1 MARTI
6 NIAIAGLGTVGAE
19 TYRIIREESDFLKAR
34 SSANFNVV
42 AVSAK
47 SKDKK
52 RDIDLTGAEW
62 ITDCRD
68 IPDIDNID
76 VVIELVGGSEGIAK
90 ELVEKAIKNGKSVIT
105 ANKALVAT
113 HGNNIG
119 ELVAKHDVMFGY
131 EAAVAGGIPIIKT
144 IREGLASNRIG
155 KVYGILNGTCNYI
168 LSIMRETGREFE
180 DILAD
185 AQRLGYAEADPSFD
199 VDGVDAAHKLAI
211 LSAIAFQ
218 TPINFNS
225 VYVEGIRLISPID
238 IDFATEL
245 GYRIK
250 LLGIGEL
257 LGYGL
262 QQRVRPCLV
271 PVNVPIAQVEDVFNA
286 VAAEAEGLGT
296 SLSYGRG
303 AGAGPTSSA
312 VLSDLLDFANNRRTS
327 FLGTANSEL
336 VIRPIEE
343 LQKLSGPYYLRLQVY
358 DRPGVLAD
366 LTAVFRDNEVSVEAL
381 LQRGR
386 NPDGTVPVVLT
397 THETSEEAIQKS
409 VAEFEKLENVVEKP
423 CILPIENFAG

>member
-19 TYRIIREESDFLKAR
+19 TYRIITEESDFLKAR
-34 SSANFNVV
+34 SSAKFNVL

-47 SKDKK
+47 SRDKK
-52 RDIDLTGAEW
+52 RDVDLTGAEW

-68 IPDIDNID
+68 IADIDNID
-76 VVIELVGGSEGIAK
+76 VVIELVGGSEGVAK
-90 ELVEKAIKNGKSVIT
+90 ELVEKSITNGKSVIT

-155 KVYGILNGTCNYI
+155 KIYGILNGTCNYI
-168 LSIMRETGREFE
+168 LSVMRETGQEFE

-199 VDGVDAAHKLAI
+199 VDGIDAAHKLAI

-218 TPINFNS
+218 TPINFNG

-257 LGYGL
+257 LGNGL

-327 FLGTANSEL
+327 FLGTADSEL
-336 VIRPIEE
+336 VARPVQE
-343 LQKLSGPYYLRLQVY
+343 LQKLSGSYYLRLQVY

-366 LTAVFRDNEVSVEAL
+366 LTAVFRDKGVSVEAL

>member
-19 TYRIIREESDFLKAR
+19 TYRLIKEESDFLKAR

-52 RDIDLTGAEW
+52 RDVDLTGVEW
-62 ITDCRD
+62 IADCRD
-68 IPDIDNID
+68 IADIDNID
-76 VVIELVGGSEGIAK
+76 VVIELVGGSEGVAK
-90 ELVEKAIKNGKSVIT
+90 ELVEKAITNGKSVIT

-155 KVYGILNGTCNYI
+155 KIYGILNGTCNYI
-168 LSIMRETGREFE
+168 LSVMRETGQEFE

-218 TPINFNS
+218 TPINFS
-225 VYVEGIRLISPID
+225 GVYVEGIRLISPID

-245 GYRIK
+245 GYRVK

-257 LGYGL
+257 LGNGL

-271 PVNVPIAQVEDVFNA
+271 PVNIPIAQVEDVFNA

-327 FLGTANSEL
+327 FLGTADSEL
-336 VIRPIEE
+336 VVRPIQE
-343 LQKLSGPYYLRLQVY
+343 LQNLSGSYYLRLQVY

-366 LTAVFRDNEVSVEAL
+366 LTAVFRDKGVSVEAL

>member
-19 TYRIIREESDFLKAR
+19 TYRLITEESDFLKAR

-52 RDIDLTGAEW
+52 RDVDLTGVEW
-62 ITDCRD
+62 IADCRD
-68 IPDIDNID
+68 IADIDNID
-76 VVIELVGGSEGIAK
+76 VVIELVGGSEGVAK
-90 ELVEKAIKNGKSVIT
+90 ELVEKAITNGKSVIT

-144 IREGLASNRIG
+144 IREGLASNRLDKI
-155 KVYGILNGTCNYI
+155 YGILNGTCNYI
-168 LSIMRETGREFE
+168 LSVMRETGQEFE

-218 TPINFNS
+218 TPINFS
-225 VYVEGIRLISPID
+225 GVYVEGIRLISPID

-257 LGYGL
+257 LGNGL

-271 PVNVPIAQVEDVFNA
+271 PVNIPIAQVEDVFNA

-312 VLSDLLDFANNRRTS
+312 VLADLLDFANNRRTS
-327 FLGTANSEL
+327 FLGTADSEL
-336 VIRPIEE
+336 VARPSQE
-343 LQKLSGPYYLRLQVY
+343 LQNLSGSYYLRLQVY

-366 LTAVFRDNEVSVEAL
+366 LTAVFRDKGVSVEAL

-409 VAEFEKLENVVEKP
+409 VAEFEKLENVIEKP

>member
-19 TYRIIREESDFLKAR
+19 TYRIITEESDFLKAR

-52 RDIDLTGAEW
+52 RDVDLTGAEW

-68 IPDIDNID
+68 IADIDNID
-76 VVIELVGGSEGIAK
+76 VVIELVGGSEGVAK
-90 ELVEKAIKNGKSVIT
+90 ELVEKSITNGKSVIT

-119 ELVAKHDVMFGY
+119 KLVAKHDVMFGY

-144 IREGLASNRIG
+144 IREGLASNRID
-155 KVYGILNGTCNYI
+155 KIYGILNGTCNYI
-168 LSIMRETGREFE
+168 LSVMRETGQEFE

-218 TPINFNS
+218 TPINFS
-225 VYVEGIRLISPID
+225 GVYVEGIRLISPID

-257 LGYGL
+257 LDNGL

-271 PVNVPIAQVEDVFNA
+271 PINIPISQVEDVFNA

-327 FLGTANSEL
+327 FLGAADSEL
-336 VIRPIEE
+336 VARPVQE
-343 LQKLSGPYYLRLQVY
+343 LQKLSGSYYLRLQVY

-366 LTAVFRDNEVSVEAL
+366 LTAVFRDKGVSVEAL

>member
-19 TYRIIREESDFLKAR
+19 TYRIITEESDFLKAR

-47 SKDKK
+47 SRDKK
-52 RDIDLTGAEW
+52 RDVDLTGTEW

-68 IPDIDNID
+68 IAVINNID
-76 VVIELVGGSEGIAK
+76 VVIELVGGSEGVAK
-90 ELVEKAIKNGKSVIT
+90 ELVEKSITNGKSVIT

-144 IREGLASNRIG
+144 IREGLASNRID
-155 KVYGILNGTCNYI
+155 KIYGILNGTCNYI
-168 LSIMRETGREFE
+168 LSVMRETGQEFE

-218 TPINFNS
+218 TPINFS
-225 VYVEGIRLISPID
+225 GVYVEGIRLISPID

-257 LGYGL
+257 LGNGL

-271 PVNVPIAQVEDVFNA
+271 PINIPISQVEDVFNA

-327 FLGTANSEL
+327 FLGAADSEL
-336 VIRPIEE
+336 VARPVQE
-343 LQKLSGPYYLRLQVY
+343 LQKLSGSYYLRLQVY

-366 LTAVFRDNEVSVEAL
+366 LTAVFRDKGVSVEAL

-397 THETSEEAIQKS
+397 THETSEAAIQKS

>member
-19 TYRIIREESDFLKAR
+19 TYRIITEESDFLKAR
-34 SSANFNVV
+34 SSAKFNVL

-47 SKDKK
+47 SRDKK
-52 RDIDLTGAEW
+52 RDVDLTGAEW

-68 IPDIDNID
+68 IADIDNID
-76 VVIELVGGSEGIAK
+76 VVIELVGGSEGVAK
-90 ELVEKAIKNGKSVIT
+90 ELVEKSIANGKSVIT

-113 HGNNIG
+113 HGNNIR

-144 IREGLASNRIG
+144 IREGLASNRLG
-155 KVYGILNGTCNYI
+155 KIYGILNGTCNYI
-168 LSIMRETGREFE
+168 LSVMRETGQEFE

-218 TPINFNS
+218 TPINFNG

-257 LGYGL
+257 LGNGL

-327 FLGTANSEL
+327 FLGTADSEL
-336 VIRPIEE
+336 VARPVQE
-343 LQKLSGPYYLRLQVY
+343 LQKLSGSYYLRLQVY

-366 LTAVFRDNEVSVEAL
+366 LTAVFRDKGVSVEAL

>member
-19 TYRIIREESDFLKAR
+19 TYRIITEESDFLKAR

-52 RDIDLTGAEW
+52 RDVDLTGVEW
-62 ITDCRD
+62 IADCRD
-68 IPDIDNID
+68 IADIDNID
-76 VVIELVGGSEGIAK
+76 VVIELVGGSEGVAK
-90 ELVEKAIKNGKSVIT
+90 DLVEKAITNGKSVIT

-113 HGNNIG
+113 HGNNIR

-144 IREGLASNRIG
+144 IREGLASNRLSKI
-155 KVYGILNGTCNYI
+155 YGILNGTCNYI
-168 LSIMRETGREFE
+168 LSVMRETGQEFE

-218 TPINFNS
+218 TPINFS
-225 VYVEGIRLISPID
+225 GVYVEGIRLISPID

-257 LGYGL
+257 LGNGL

-271 PVNVPIAQVEDVFNA
+271 PVNIPIAQVEDVFNA

-327 FLGTANSEL
+327 FLGTADSEL
-336 VIRPIEE
+336 VVRPIQE
-343 LQKLSGPYYLRLQVY
+343 LQKLSGSYYLRLQVY

-366 LTAVFRDNEVSVEAL
+366 LTAVFRDKGVSVEAL

>member
-19 TYRIIREESDFLKAR
+19 TYRLIKEESDFLKAR

-52 RDIDLTGAEW
+52 RDVDLTGVEW
-62 ITDCRD
+62 IADCRD
-68 IPDIDNID
+68 IADIDNID
-76 VVIELVGGSEGIAK
+76 VVIELVGGSEGVAK
-90 ELVEKAIKNGKSVIT
+90 ELVEKAITNGKSVIT

-113 HGNNIG
+113 HGNKIG

-144 IREGLASNRIG
+144 IREGLASNRLCKI
-155 KVYGILNGTCNYI
+155 YGILNGTCNYI
-168 LSIMRETGREFE
+168 LSVMRETGQEFE

-218 TPINFNS
+218 TPINFNG

-257 LGYGL
+257 LGNGL

-271 PVNVPIAQVEDVFNA
+271 PVNIPIAQVEDVFNA

-327 FLGTANSEL
+327 FLGTADSEL
-336 VIRPIEE
+336 VVRPIQE
-343 LQKLSGPYYLRLQVY
+343 LQNLSGSYYLRLQVY

-366 LTAVFRDNEVSVEAL
+366 LTAVFRDKGVSVEAL

>member
-19 TYRIIREESDFLKAR
+19 TYRLITEESDFLKAR

-52 RDIDLTGAEW
+52 RDVDLTGVEW
-62 ITDCRD
+62 IADCRD
-68 IPDIDNID
+68 IADIDNID
-76 VVIELVGGSEGIAK
+76 VVIELVGGSEGVAK
-90 ELVEKAIKNGKSVIT
+90 ELVEKAITNGKSVIT

-144 IREGLASNRIG
+144 IREGLASNRLG
-155 KVYGILNGTCNYI
+155 KIYGILNGTCNYI
-168 LSIMRETGREFE
+168 LSVMRETGQEFE

-218 TPINFNS
+218 TPINFS
-225 VYVEGIRLISPID
+225 GVYVEGIRLISPID

-257 LGYGL
+257 LGNGL

-271 PVNVPIAQVEDVFNA
+271 PVNIPIAQVEDVFNA

-327 FLGTANSEL
+327 FLGTADSEL
-336 VIRPIEE
+336 VVRPIQE
-343 LQKLSGPYYLRLQVY
+343 LQNLSGSYYLRLQVY

-366 LTAVFRDNEVSVEAL
+366 LTVVFRDKGVSVEAL

>member
-6 NIAIAGLGTVGAE
+6 NIAIAWLGTVGAE
-19 TYRIIREESDFLKAR
+19 TYRLITEESDFLKAR

-52 RDIDLTGAEW
+52 RDVDLTGVEW
-62 ITDCRD
+62 IADCRD
-68 IPDIDNID
+68 IADIDNID
-76 VVIELVGGSEGIAK
+76 VVIELVGGSEGVAK
-90 ELVEKAIKNGKSVIT
+90 ELVEKAITNGKSVIT

-113 HGNNIG
+113 HGNNIR

-144 IREGLASNRIG
+144 IREGLASNRLG

-168 LSIMRETGREFE
+168 LSIMRETGQEFE

-218 TPINFNS
+218 TPINFS
-225 VYVEGIRLISPID
+225 GVYVEGIRFISPID

-257 LGYGL
+257 LGNGL

-271 PVNVPIAQVEDVFNA
+271 PVNIPIAQVEDVFNA

-327 FLGTANSEL
+327 FLGTADSEL
-336 VIRPIEE
+336 VVRPIQE
-343 LQKLSGPYYLRLQVY
+343 LQKLSGSYYLRLQVY

-366 LTAVFRDNEVSVEAL
+366 LTAVFRDKGVSVEAL

-397 THETSEEAIQKS
+397 THEASEEAIQKS

>member
-19 TYRIIREESDFLKAR
+19 TYRLITEESDFLKAR

-52 RDIDLTGAEW
+52 RDVDLTGVEW
-62 ITDCRD
+62 IADCRD
-68 IPDIDNID
+68 IADIDNID
-76 VVIELVGGSEGIAK
+76 VVIELVGGSEGVAK
-90 ELVEKAIKNGKSVIT
+90 ELVEKAITNGKSVIT

-144 IREGLASNRIG
+144 IREGLASNRLRKI
-155 KVYGILNGTCNYI
+155 YGILNGTCNYI
-168 LSIMRETGREFE
+168 LSVMRETGQEFE

-218 TPINFNS
+218 TPINFS
-225 VYVEGIRLISPID
+225 GVYVEGIRLISPID

-257 LGYGL
+257 LGNGL

-271 PVNVPIAQVEDVFNA
+271 PVNIPIAQVEDVFNA

-327 FLGTANSEL
+327 FLGTADSEL
-336 VIRPIEE
+336 VVRPIQE
-343 LQKLSGPYYLRLQVY
+343 LQNLSGSYYLRLQVY

-366 LTAVFRDNEVSVEAL
+366 LTAVFRDKGVSVEAL

>member
-19 TYRIIREESDFLKAR
+19 TYRIITEESDFLKAR

-47 SKDKK
+47 SRDKK
-52 RDIDLTGAEW
+52 RDVDLTGTEW

-68 IPDIDNID
+68 IADINNID
-76 VVIELVGGSEGIAK
+76 VVIELVGGSEGVAK
-90 ELVEKAIKNGKSVIT
+90 ELVEKSITNGKSVIT

-144 IREGLASNRIG
+144 IREGLASNRLSKI
-155 KVYGILNGTCNYI
+155 YGILNGTCNYI
-168 LSIMRETGREFE
+168 LSVMRETGQEFE

-218 TPINFNS
+218 TPINFNG

-257 LGYGL
+257 LGNGL

-327 FLGTANSEL
+327 FLGTADSEL
-336 VIRPIEE
+336 VARPVQE
-343 LQKLSGPYYLRLQVY
+343 LQKLSGSYYLRLQVY

-366 LTAVFRDNEVSVEAL
+366 LTAVFRDKGVSVEAL

>member
-6 NIAIAGLGTVGAE
+6 NIAVAGLGTVGAE
-19 TYRIIREESDFLKAR
+19 TYRIIKEESDFLKAR
-34 SSANFNVV
+34 SSADFNVV
-42 AVSAK
+42 AVSAR
-47 SKDKK
+47 SRDKK
-52 RDIDLTGAEW
+52 RNIDLSGAEW
-62 ITDCRD
+62 ISDCRD
-68 IPDIDNID
+68 IANIKDID
-76 VVIELVGGSEGIAK
+76 VVIELVGGSEGVAK
-90 ELVEKAIKNGKSVIT
+90 ELVEKSIANGKSVIT

-113 HGNNIG
+113 HGSNIG

-144 IREGLASNRIG
+144 IREGLASNKISRI
-155 KVYGILNGTCNYI
+155 YGILNGTCNYI
-168 LSIMRETGREFE
+168 LSVMRETGQEFE

-218 TPINFNS
+218 TPINFS
-225 VYVEGIRLISPID
+225 GVYVEGIRLISPVD

-257 LGYGL
+257 LGDGL

-271 PVNVPIAQVEDVFNA
+271 PVNIPIAQVEDVFNA

-327 FLGTANSEL
+327 FLGTADGDL
-336 VIRPIEE
+336 VARPVQE
-343 LQKLSGPYYLRLQVY
+343 LQKLSGSYYLRLQVF

-366 LTAVFRDNEVSVEAL
+366 LTAVFRDKGVSVEAL

-397 THETSEEAIQKS
+397 THETSEEAVQKS

>member
-19 TYRIIREESDFLKAR
+19 TYRIITEESDFLKAR

-52 RDIDLTGAEW
+52 RDVDLTGVEW
-62 ITDCRD
+62 IADCRD
-68 IPDIDNID
+68 IADIDNID
-76 VVIELVGGSEGIAK
+76 VVIELVGGSEGVAK
-90 ELVEKAIKNGKSVIT
+90 DLVEKAITNGKSVIT

-144 IREGLASNRIG
+144 IREGLASNRLSKI
-155 KVYGILNGTCNYI
+155 YGILNGTCNYI
-168 LSIMRETGREFE
+168 LSVMRETGQEFE

-218 TPINFNS
+218 TPINFS
-225 VYVEGIRLISPID
+225 GVYVEGIRLISPID

-257 LGYGL
+257 LGNGL

-271 PVNVPIAQVEDVFNA
+271 PVNIPIAQVEDVFNA

-327 FLGTANSEL
+327 FLGTADSEL
-336 VIRPIEE
+336 VARPVQE
-343 LQKLSGPYYLRLQVY
+343 LQKLSGSYYLRLQVY

-366 LTAVFRDNEVSVEAL
+366 LTAVFRDKGVSVEAL

>member
-1 MARTI
+1 MARTF
-6 NIAIAGLGTVGAE
+6 NIAIAGLGTVGAK
-19 TYRIIREESDFLKAR
+19 TYRIIKEESDFLKAR

-68 IPDIDNID
+68 IADIDNVD
-76 VVIELVGGSEGIAK
+76 VVIELVGGSEGVAK
-90 ELVEKAIKNGKSVIT
+90 ELVEKAITNGKSVIT
-105 ANKALVAT
+105 ANKALLAT

-119 ELVAKHDVMFGY
+119 GLVAKHDVMFGY

-218 TPINFNS
+218 TPINFNG

-257 LGYGL
+257 LGNGL

-327 FLGTANSEL
+327 FLGTADSEL
-336 VIRPIEE
+336 VIRPIQE
-343 LQKLSGPYYLRLQVY
+343 LQKLSGSYYLRLQVY

-366 LTAVFRDNEVSVEAL
+366 LTAVFRDKGVSVEAL

-397 THETSEEAIQKS
+397 THEASEEAIQKS

>member
-1 MARTI
+1 MVRTI
-6 NIAIAGLGTVGAE
+6 NIAVAGLGTVGAE
-19 TYRIIREESDFLKAR
+19 TYRIIKEESDFLKAR
-34 SSANFNVV
+34 SSADFNVV
-42 AVSAK
+42 AVSAR
-47 SKDKK
+47 SRDKK
-52 RDIDLTGAEW
+52 RNIDLSGAEW
-62 ITDCRD
+62 ISDCRD
-68 IPDIDNID
+68 IANIKDID
-76 VVIELVGGSEGIAK
+76 VVIELVGGSEGVAK
-90 ELVEKAIKNGKSVIT
+90 ELVEKSIANGKSVIT

-113 HGNNIG
+113 HGSNIG

-144 IREGLASNRIG
+144 IREGLASNKISRI
-155 KVYGILNGTCNYI
+155 YGILNGTCNYI
-168 LSIMRETGREFE
+168 LSVMRETGQEFE

-218 TPINFNS
+218 TPINFS
-225 VYVEGIRLISPID
+225 GVYVEGIRLISPVD

-257 LGYGL
+257 LGDGL

-271 PVNVPIAQVEDVFNA
+271 PVNIPIAQVEDVFNA

-327 FLGTANSEL
+327 FLGTADGDL
-336 VIRPIEE
+336 VARPVQE
-343 LQKLSGPYYLRLQVY
+343 LQKLSGSYYLRLQVF

-366 LTAVFRDNEVSVEAL
+366 LTAVFRDKGVSVEAL

-386 NPDGTVPVVLT
+386 NPDGSVPVVLT

-409 VAEFEKLENVVEKP
+409 VVEFEKLENVVEKP

>member
-1 MARTI
+1 MVRTI

-19 TYRIIREESDFLKAR
+19 TYRIITEESDFLKAR

-47 SKDKK
+47 SRDKK
-52 RDIDLTGAEW
+52 RDVDLTGTEW

-68 IPDIDNID
+68 IADINNID
-76 VVIELVGGSEGIAK
+76 VVIELVGGSEGVGK
-90 ELVEKAIKNGKSVIT
+90 ELVEKSITNGKSVIT

-119 ELVAKHDVMFGY
+119 KLVAKHDVMFGY

-144 IREGLASNRIG
+144 IREGLASNRID
-155 KVYGILNGTCNYI
+155 KIYGILNGTCNYI
-168 LSIMRETGREFE
+168 LSVMRETGQEFE

-218 TPINFNS
+218 TPINFS
-225 VYVEGIRLISPID
+225 GVYVEGIRLISPID

-257 LGYGL
+257 LDNGL

-271 PVNVPIAQVEDVFNA
+271 PINIPISQVEDVFNA

-303 AGAGPTSSA
+303 AGDGPTSSA

-327 FLGTANSEL
+327 FLGTADSEL
-336 VIRPIEE
+336 VARPVQE
-343 LQKLSGPYYLRLQVY
+343 LQKLSGSYYLRLQVY

-366 LTAVFRDNEVSVEAL
+366 LTAVFRDKGVSVEAL

-397 THETSEEAIQKS
+397 THEASEEAIQKS

>member
-19 TYRIIREESDFLKAR
+19 TYRIITEESDFLKAR

-52 RDIDLTGAEW
+52 RDVDLTGVEW
-62 ITDCRD
+62 IADCRD
-68 IPDIDNID
+68 IADIDNIN
-76 VVIELVGGSEGIAK
+76 VVIELVGGSEGVAK
-90 ELVEKAIKNGKSVIT
+90 DLVEKAITNGKSVIT

-144 IREGLASNRIG
+144 IREGLASNRLSKI
-155 KVYGILNGTCNYI
+155 YGILNGTCNYI
-168 LSIMRETGREFE
+168 LSVMRETGQEFE

-218 TPINFNS
+218 TPINFS
-225 VYVEGIRLISPID
+225 GVYVEGIRLISPID

-257 LGYGL
+257 LGNGL

-271 PVNVPIAQVEDVFNA
+271 PVNIPIAQVEDVFNA

-327 FLGTANSEL
+327 FLGTADSEL
-336 VIRPIEE
+336 VVRPIQE
-343 LQKLSGPYYLRLQVY
+343 LQKLSGSYYLRLQVY

-366 LTAVFRDNEVSVEAL
+366 LTAVFRDKGVSVEAL

>member
-19 TYRIIREESDFLKAR
+19 TYRIITEESDFLKAR

-52 RDIDLTGAEW
+52 RDVDLTGVEW
-62 ITDCRD
+62 IADCRD
-68 IPDIDNID
+68 IADIDNID
-76 VVIELVGGSEGIAK
+76 VVIELVGGSEGVAK
-90 ELVEKAIKNGKSVIT
+90 ELVEKAITNGKSVIT

-113 HGNNIG
+113 HGNKIG

-155 KVYGILNGTCNYI
+155 KIYGILNGTCNYI
-168 LSIMRETGREFE
+168 LSVMRETGQEFE

-218 TPINFNS
+218 TPINFS
-225 VYVEGIRLISPID
+225 GVYVEGIRLISPID

-257 LGYGL
+257 LGNGL

-271 PVNVPIAQVEDVFNA
+271 PVNIPIAQVEDVFNA

-327 FLGTANSEL
+327 FLGTADSEL
-336 VIRPIEE
+336 VVRPIQE
-343 LQKLSGPYYLRLQVY
+343 LQNLSGSYYLRLQVY

-366 LTAVFRDNEVSVEAL
+366 LTAVFRDKGVSVEAL

>member
-19 TYRIIREESDFLKAR
+19 TYRIITEESDFLKAR

-47 SKDKK
+47 SRDKK
-52 RDIDLTGAEW
+52 RDVDLTGTEW

-68 IPDIDNID
+68 IADINNID
-76 VVIELVGGSEGIAK
+76 VVIELVGGSEGVAK
-90 ELVEKAIKNGKSVIT
+90 ELVEKSITNGKSVIT

-119 ELVAKHDVMFGY
+119 KLVAKHDVMFGY

-144 IREGLASNRIG
+144 IREGLASNRID
-155 KVYGILNGTCNYI
+155 KIYGILNGTCNYI
-168 LSIMRETGREFE
+168 LSVMRETGQEFE

-218 TPINFNS
+218 TPINFS
-225 VYVEGIRLISPID
+225 GVYVEGIRLISPID

-257 LGYGL
+257 LGNGL

-271 PVNVPIAQVEDVFNA
+271 PVNIPIAQVEDVFNA

-327 FLGTANSEL
+327 FLGTADSEL
-336 VIRPIEE
+336 VVRPIQE
-343 LQKLSGPYYLRLQVY
+343 LQNLSGSYYLRLQVY

-366 LTAVFRDNEVSVEAL
+366 LTAVFRDKGVSVEAL

-397 THETSEEAIQKS
+397 THETSEAAIQKS

-423 CILPIENFAG
+423 CILPIENFTG

>member
-19 TYRIIREESDFLKAR
+19 TYRIITEESDFLKAR
-34 SSANFNVV
+34 SSANFNVL

-47 SKDKK
+47 SRDKK
-52 RDIDLTGAEW
+52 RDVDLTGAEW

-68 IPDIDNID
+68 IADIDNID
-76 VVIELVGGSEGIAK
+76 VVIELVGGSEGVAK
-90 ELVEKAIKNGKSVIT
+90 ELVEKSIANGKSVIT

-155 KVYGILNGTCNYI
+155 KIYGILNGTCNYI
-168 LSIMRETGREFE
+168 LSVMRETGQEFE

-218 TPINFNS
+218 TPINFS
-225 VYVEGIRLISPID
+225 GVYVEGIRLISPID

-257 LGYGL
+257 LGNGL

-271 PVNVPIAQVEDVFNA
+271 PINIPISQVEDVFNA
-286 VAAEAEGLGT
+286 VAVEAEGLGT

-327 FLGTANSEL
+327 FLGAADSEL
-336 VIRPIEE
+336 VARPVQE
-343 LQKLSGPYYLRLQVY
+343 LQKLSGSYYLRLQVY

-366 LTAVFRDNEVSVEAL
+366 LTAVFRDKGVSVEAL

-397 THETSEEAIQKS
+397 THETSEAAIQKS

>member
-19 TYRIIREESDFLKAR
+19 TYRIITEESDFLKAR
-34 SSANFNVV
+34 SSAKFNVL

-47 SKDKK
+47 SRDKK
-52 RDIDLTGAEW
+52 RDVDLTGAEW

-68 IPDIDNID
+68 IADIDNID
-76 VVIELVGGSEGIAK
+76 VVIELVGGSEGVAK
-90 ELVEKAIKNGKSVIT
+90 DLVEKAITNGKSVIT

-144 IREGLASNRIG
+144 IREGLASNRLG
-155 KVYGILNGTCNYI
+155 KIYGILNGTCNYI
-168 LSIMRETGREFE
+168 LSVMRETGQEFE

-199 VDGVDAAHKLAI
+199 VDGIDAAHKLAI

-218 TPINFNS
+218 TPINFS
-225 VYVEGIRLISPID
+225 GVYVEGIRLISPID

-257 LGYGL
+257 LGNGL

-271 PVNVPIAQVEDVFNA
+271 PVNIPIAQVEDVFNA

-327 FLGTANSEL
+327 FLGTAHSEL
-336 VIRPIEE
+336 VVRPIQE
-343 LQKLSGPYYLRLQVY
+343 LQKLSGSYYLRLQVY

-366 LTAVFRDNEVSVEAL
+366 LTAVFRDKGVSVEAL

>member
-19 TYRIIREESDFLKAR
+19 TYRIITEESDFLKAR

-47 SKDKK
+47 SRDKK
-52 RDIDLTGAEW
+52 RDVDLTGTEW

-68 IPDIDNID
+68 IADINNID
-76 VVIELVGGSEGIAK
+76 VVIELVGGSEGVAK
-90 ELVEKAIKNGKSVIT
+90 ELVEKSITNGKSVIT

-144 IREGLASNRIG
+144 IREGLASNRID
-155 KVYGILNGTCNYI
+155 KIYGILNGTCNYI
-168 LSIMRETGREFE
+168 LSVMRETGQEFE

-218 TPINFNS
+218 TPINFS
-225 VYVEGIRLISPID
+225 GVYVEGIRLISPID

-257 LGYGL
+257 LGNGL

-271 PVNVPIAQVEDVFNA
+271 PVNIPIAQVEDVFNA

-327 FLGTANSEL
+327 FLGAADSEL
-336 VIRPIEE
+336 VARPVQE
-343 LQKLSGPYYLRLQVY
+343 LQKLSGSYYLRLQVY

-366 LTAVFRDNEVSVEAL
+366 LTAVFRDKGVSVEAL

-397 THETSEEAIQKS
+397 THETSEAAIQKS

>member
-19 TYRIIREESDFLKAR
+19 TYRIITEESDFLKAR

-52 RDIDLTGAEW
+52 RDVDLTGVEW
-62 ITDCRD
+62 IADCRD
-68 IPDIDNID
+68 IADIDNID
-76 VVIELVGGSEGIAK
+76 VVIELVGGSEGVAK
-90 ELVEKAIKNGKSVIT
+90 ELVEKAITNGKSVIT

-144 IREGLASNRIG
+144 IREGLASNRLSKI
-155 KVYGILNGTCNYI
+155 YGILNGTCNYI
-168 LSIMRETGREFE
+168 LSVMRETGQEFE

-218 TPINFNS
+218 TPINFS
-225 VYVEGIRLISPID
+225 GVYVEGIRLISPID

-257 LGYGL
+257 LGNGL

-271 PVNVPIAQVEDVFNA
+271 PVNIPIAQVEDVFNA

-327 FLGTANSEL
+327 FLGTADSEL
-336 VIRPIEE
+336 VVRPIQE
-343 LQKLSGPYYLRLQVY
+343 LQKLSGSYYLRLQVY

-366 LTAVFRDNEVSVEAL
+366 LTAVFRDKGVSVEAL

>member
-19 TYRIIREESDFLKAR
+19 TYRIITEESDFLKAR

-52 RDIDLTGAEW
+52 RDVDLTGVEW
-62 ITDCRD
+62 IADCRD
-68 IPDIDNID
+68 IADIDNID
-76 VVIELVGGSEGIAK
+76 VVIELVGGSEGVAK
-90 ELVEKAIKNGKSVIT
+90 DLVEKAITNGKSVIT

-113 HGNNIG
+113 HGNNIR

-144 IREGLASNRIG
+144 IREGLASNRLG
-155 KVYGILNGTCNYI
+155 KIYGILNGTCNYI
-168 LSIMRETGREFE
+168 LSVMRETGQEFE

-185 AQRLGYAEADPSFD
+185 AQRLGYAESDPSFD

-218 TPINFNS
+218 TPINFS
-225 VYVEGIRLISPID
+225 GVYVEGIRLISPID

-257 LGYGL
+257 LGNGL

-271 PVNVPIAQVEDVFNA
+271 PINIPISQVEDVFNA
-286 VAAEAEGLGT
+286 VAVEAEGLGT

-327 FLGTANSEL
+327 FLGAADSEL
-336 VIRPIEE
+336 VARPVQE
-343 LQKLSGPYYLRLQVY
+343 LQKLSGSYYLRLQVY

-366 LTAVFRDNEVSVEAL
+366 LTVVFRDKGVSVEAL

>member
-19 TYRIIREESDFLKAR
+19 TYRIITEESDFLKAR

-47 SKDKK
+47 SRDKK
-52 RDIDLTGAEW
+52 RDVDLTGTEW

-68 IPDIDNID
+68 IADINNID
-76 VVIELVGGSEGIAK
+76 VVIELVGGSEGVAK
-90 ELVEKAIKNGKSVIT
+90 ELVEKSITNGKSVIT

-155 KVYGILNGTCNYI
+155 KIYGILNGTCNYI
-168 LSIMRETGREFE
+168 LSVMRETGQEFE

-218 TPINFNS
+218 TPINFS
-225 VYVEGIRLISPID
+225 GVYVEGIRLISPID

-257 LGYGL
+257 LGNGL

-271 PVNVPIAQVEDVFNA
+271 PINITISQVEDVFNA

-327 FLGTANSEL
+327 FLGTADSEL
-336 VIRPIEE
+336 VARPVQE
-343 LQKLSGPYYLRLQVY
+343 LQKLSGSYYLRLQVY

-366 LTAVFRDNEVSVEAL
+366 LTAVFRDKGVSVEAL

>member
-19 TYRIIREESDFLKAR
+19 TYRIITEESDFLKAR

-42 AVSAK
+42 AVSSK

-52 RDIDLTGAEW
+52 RDVDLTGVEW
-62 ITDCRD
+62 IADCRD
-68 IPDIDNID
+68 IADIDNID
-76 VVIELVGGSEGIAK
+76 VVLELVGGSEGVAK
-90 ELVEKAIKNGKSVIT
+90 ELVEKAITNGKSVIT

-144 IREGLASNRIG
+144 IREGLASNRLSKI
-155 KVYGILNGTCNYI
+155 YGILNGTCNYI
-168 LSIMRETGREFE
+168 LSLMRETGQEFE

-218 TPINFNS
+218 TPINFS
-225 VYVEGIRLISPID
+225 GVYVEGIRLISPID

-257 LGYGL
+257 LGNGL

-271 PVNVPIAQVEDVFNA
+271 PVNIPIAQVEDVFNA

-327 FLGTANSEL
+327 FLGTADSEL
-336 VIRPIEE
+336 VVRPIQE
-343 LQKLSGPYYLRLQVY
+343 LQKLSGSYYLRLQVY

-366 LTAVFRDNEVSVEAL
+366 LTAVFRDKGVSVEAL

>member
-19 TYRIIREESDFLKAR
+19 TYRIITEESDFLKAR

-47 SKDKK
+47 SRDKK
-52 RDIDLTGAEW
+52 RDVDLTGTEW

-68 IPDIDNID
+68 IADINNID
-76 VVIELVGGSEGIAK
+76 VVIELVGGSEGVAK
-90 ELVEKAIKNGKSVIT
+90 ELVEKSITNGKSVIT

-119 ELVAKHDVMFGY
+119 KLVAKHDVMFGY

-144 IREGLASNRIG
+144 IREGLASNRID
-155 KVYGILNGTCNYI
+155 KIYGILNGTCNYI
-168 LSIMRETGREFE
+168 LSVMRETGQEFE

-218 TPINFNS
+218 TPIDFS
-225 VYVEGIRLISPID
+225 GVYVEGIRLISPID

-257 LGYGL
+257 LGNGL

-271 PVNVPIAQVEDVFNA
+271 PINIPISQVEDVFNA

-327 FLGTANSEL
+327 FLGAADSEL
-336 VIRPIEE
+336 VARPVQE
-343 LQKLSGPYYLRLQVY
+343 LQKLSGSYYLRLQVY

-366 LTAVFRDNEVSVEAL
+366 LTAVFRDKGVSVEAL

-397 THETSEEAIQKS
+397 THETSEAAIQKS

>member
-19 TYRIIREESDFLKAR
+19 TYRIITEESDFLKAR

-52 RDIDLTGAEW
+52 RDVDLTGVEW
-62 ITDCRD
+62 IADCRD
-68 IPDIDNID
+68 IADIDNID
-76 VVIELVGGSEGIAK
+76 VVIELVGGSEGVAK
-90 ELVEKAIKNGKSVIT
+90 DLVEKAITNGKSVIT

-113 HGNNIG
+113 HGNNIR

-144 IREGLASNRIG
+144 IREGLASNRLG
-155 KVYGILNGTCNYI
+155 KIYGILNGTCNYI
-168 LSIMRETGREFE
+168 LSVMRETGQEFE

-218 TPINFNS
+218 TPINFS
-225 VYVEGIRLISPID
+225 GVYVEGIRLISPID

-257 LGYGL
+257 LGNGL

-271 PVNVPIAQVEDVFNA
+271 PVNIPIAQVEDVFNA

-327 FLGTANSEL
+327 FLGTADSEL
-336 VIRPIEE
+336 VVRPIQE
-343 LQKLSGPYYLRLQVY
+343 LQNLSGSYYLRLQVY

-366 LTAVFRDNEVSVEAL
+366 LTVVFRDKGVSVEAL

>member
-19 TYRIIREESDFLKAR
+19 TYRLITEESDFLKAR

-52 RDIDLTGAEW
+52 RDVDLTGVEW
-62 ITDCRD
+62 IADCRD
-68 IPDIDNID
+68 IADIDNID
-76 VVIELVGGSEGIAK
+76 VVIELVGGSEGVAK
-90 ELVEKAIKNGKSVIT
+90 ELVEKAITNGKSVIT

-113 HGNNIG
+113 HGNNIR

-144 IREGLASNRIG
+144 IREGLASNRLG
-155 KVYGILNGTCNYI
+155 KIYGILNGTCNYI
-168 LSIMRETGREFE
+168 LSVMRETGQEFE

-218 TPINFNS
+218 TPINFS
-225 VYVEGIRLISPID
+225 GVYVEGIRLISPID

-257 LGYGL
+257 LGNGL

-271 PVNVPIAQVEDVFNA
+271 PVNIPIAQVEDVFNA

-327 FLGTANSEL
+327 FLGTADSEL
-336 VIRPIEE
+336 VVRPIQE
-343 LQKLSGPYYLRLQVY
+343 LQKLSGSYYLRLQVY

-366 LTAVFRDNEVSVEAL
+366 LTVVFRDKGVSVEAL

>member
-19 TYRIIREESDFLKAR
+19 TYRIITEESDFLKAR

-52 RDIDLTGAEW
+52 RDVDLTGVEW
-62 ITDCRD
+62 IADCRD
-68 IPDIDNID
+68 IADIDNID
-76 VVIELVGGSEGIAK
+76 VVIELVGGSEGVAK
-90 ELVEKAIKNGKSVIT
+90 ELVEKAITNGKSVIT

-113 HGNNIG
+113 HGNNIR

-144 IREGLASNRIG
+144 IREGLASNRLSKI
-155 KVYGILNGTCNYI
+155 YGILNGTCNYI
-168 LSIMRETGREFE
+168 LSVMRETGQEFE

-218 TPINFNS
+218 TPINFS
-225 VYVEGIRLISPID
+225 GVYVEGIRLISPID

-257 LGYGL
+257 LGNGL

-271 PVNVPIAQVEDVFNA
+271 PVNIPIAQVEDVFNA

-327 FLGTANSEL
+327 FLGTADSEL
-336 VIRPIEE
+336 VVRPIQE
-343 LQKLSGPYYLRLQVY
+343 LQNLSGSYYLRLQVY

-366 LTAVFRDNEVSVEAL
+366 LTVVFRDKGVSVEAL

>member
-19 TYRIIREESDFLKAR
+19 TYRIITEESDFLKAR

-52 RDIDLTGAEW
+52 RNIDLTGVEW
-62 ITDCRD
+62 IADCRD
-68 IPDIDNID
+68 IADIDNID
-76 VVIELVGGSEGIAK
+76 VVIELVGGSEGVAK
-90 ELVEKAIKNGKSVIT
+90 ELVEKAITNGKSVIT

-119 ELVAKHDVMFGY
+119 KLVAKHDVMFGY

-144 IREGLASNRIG
+144 IREGLASNRID
-155 KVYGILNGTCNYI
+155 KIYGILNGTCNYI
-168 LSIMRETGREFE
+168 LSVMRETGQEFE

-199 VDGVDAAHKLAI
+199 VDGVGAAHKLAI

-218 TPINFNS
+218 TPINFS
-225 VYVEGIRLISPID
+225 GVYVEGIRLISPID

-257 LGYGL
+257 LGNGL

-271 PVNVPIAQVEDVFNA
+271 PINIPISQVEDVFNA

-327 FLGTANSEL
+327 FLGAADSEL
-336 VIRPIEE
+336 VARPVQE
-343 LQKLSGPYYLRLQVY
+343 LQKLSGSYYLRLQVY

-366 LTAVFRDNEVSVEAL
+366 LTAVFRDKGVSVEAL

-386 NPDGTVPVVLT
+386 NPDGSVPVVLT
-397 THETSEEAIQKS
+397 THETSEAAIQKS

-423 CILPIENFAG
+423 CILHIENFAG

>member
-19 TYRIIREESDFLKAR
+19 TYRIITEESDFLKAR

-47 SKDKK
+47 SRDKK
-52 RDIDLTGAEW
+52 RDVDLTGTEW

-68 IPDIDNID
+68 IADINNID
-76 VVIELVGGSEGIAK
+76 VVIELVGGSEGVAK
-90 ELVEKAIKNGKSVIT
+90 ELVEKSITNGKSVIT

-155 KVYGILNGTCNYI
+155 KIYGILNGTCNYI
-168 LSIMRETGREFE
+168 LSVMRETGQEFE

-218 TPINFNS
+218 TPINFS
-225 VYVEGIRLISPID
+225 GVYVEGIRLISPID

-257 LGYGL
+257 LGNGL

-271 PVNVPIAQVEDVFNA
+271 PVNIPIAQVEDVFNA

-327 FLGTANSEL
+327 FLGTADSEL
-336 VIRPIEE
+336 VARPVQE
-343 LQKLSGPYYLRLQVY
+343 LQKLSGSYYLRLQVY

-366 LTAVFRDNEVSVEAL
+366 LTAVFRDKGVSVEAL

>member
-19 TYRIIREESDFLKAR
+19 TYRIISEESDFLKAR

-52 RDIDLTGAEW
+52 RDVDLTGVEW
-62 ITDCRD
+62 IADCRD
-68 IPDIDNID
+68 IADIDNID
-76 VVIELVGGSEGIAK
+76 VVIELVGGSEGVAK
-90 ELVEKAIKNGKSVIT
+90 ELVEKAITNGKSVIT

-144 IREGLASNRIG
+144 IREGLASNRLG
-155 KVYGILNGTCNYI
+155 KIYGILNGTCNYI
-168 LSIMRETGREFE
+168 LSVMRETGQEFE

-218 TPINFNS
+218 TPINFS
-225 VYVEGIRLISPID
+225 GVYVEGIRFISPID

-257 LGYGL
+257 LGNGL

-271 PVNVPIAQVEDVFNA
+271 PVNIPIAQVEDVFNA

-327 FLGTANSEL
+327 FLGTADSEL
-336 VIRPIEE
+336 VVRPIQE
-343 LQKLSGPYYLRLQVY
+343 LQNLSGSYYLRLQVY

-366 LTAVFRDNEVSVEAL
+366 LTAVFRDKGVSVEAL

>member
-19 TYRIIREESDFLKAR
+19 TYRIITEESDFLKAR

-52 RDIDLTGAEW
+52 RDVDLTGVEW
-62 ITDCRD
+62 IADCRD
-68 IPDIDNID
+68 IADIDNID
-76 VVIELVGGSEGIAK
+76 VVIELVGGSEGVAK
-90 ELVEKAIKNGKSVIT
+90 DLVEKAITNSKSVIT

-144 IREGLASNRIG
+144 IREGLASNRLSKI
-155 KVYGILNGTCNYI
+155 YGILNGTCNYI
-168 LSIMRETGREFE
+168 LSVMRETGQEFE

-218 TPINFNS
+218 TPINFS
-225 VYVEGIRLISPID
+225 GVYVEGIRLISPID

-257 LGYGL
+257 LGNGL

-271 PVNVPIAQVEDVFNA
+271 PVNIPIAQVEDVFNA

-327 FLGTANSEL
+327 FLGTADSEL
-336 VIRPIEE
+336 VVRPIQE
-343 LQKLSGPYYLRLQVY
+343 LQKLSGSYYLRLQVY

-366 LTAVFRDNEVSVEAL
+366 LTAVFRDKGVSVEAL

>member
-6 NIAIAGLGTVGAE
+6 NIAVAGLGTVGAE
-19 TYRIIREESDFLKAR
+19 TYRIIKEESDFLKAR
-34 SSANFNVV
+34 SSADFNVV
-42 AVSAK
+42 AVSAR
-47 SKDKK
+47 SRDKK
-52 RDIDLTGAEW
+52 RNIDLSGAEW
-62 ITDCRD
+62 ISDCRD
-68 IPDIDNID
+68 IANIKDID
-76 VVIELVGGSEGIAK
+76 VVIELVGGSEGVAK
-90 ELVEKAIKNGKSVIT
+90 ELVESSIANGKSVIT

-113 HGNNIG
+113 HGSNIG
-119 ELVAKHDVMFGY
+119 ELVVKHDVMFGY

-144 IREGLASNRIG
+144 IREGLASNKISRI
-155 KVYGILNGTCNYI
+155 YGILNGTCNYI
-168 LSIMRETGREFE
+168 LSVMRETGQEFE

-218 TPINFNS
+218 TPINFS
-225 VYVEGIRLISPID
+225 GVYVEGIRLISPVD

-257 LGYGL
+257 LGDGL

-271 PVNVPIAQVEDVFNA
+271 PVNIPIAQVEDVFNA
-286 VAAEAEGLGT
+286 VAAEADGVGT

-327 FLGTANSEL
+327 FLGTADGDL
-336 VIRPIEE
+336 VARPVQE
-343 LQKLSGPYYLRLQVY
+343 LQKLSGSYYLRLQVF

-366 LTAVFRDNEVSVEAL
+366 LTAVFRDKGVSVEAL

-397 THETSEEAIQKS
+397 THETSEEAVQKS

>member
-19 TYRIIREESDFLKAR
+19 TYRIITEESDFLKAR

-47 SKDKK
+47 SRDKK
-52 RDIDLTGAEW
+52 RDVDLTGTEW

-68 IPDIDNID
+68 IADINNID
-76 VVIELVGGSEGIAK
+76 VVIELVGGSEGVAK
-90 ELVEKAIKNGKSVIT
+90 ELVEKSITNGKSVIT

-119 ELVAKHDVMFGY
+119 KLVAKHDVMFGY

-144 IREGLASNRIG
+144 IREGLASNRID
-155 KVYGILNGTCNYI
+155 KIYGILNGTCNYI
-168 LSIMRETGREFE
+168 LSVMRETGQEFE

-218 TPINFNS
+218 TPINFS
-225 VYVEGIRLISPID
+225 GVYVEGIRLISPID

-257 LGYGL
+257 LGNGL

-327 FLGTANSEL
+327 FLGAADSEL
-336 VIRPIEE
+336 VARPVQE
-343 LQKLSGPYYLRLQVY
+343 LQKLSGSYYLRLQVY

-366 LTAVFRDNEVSVEAL
+366 LTAVFRDKGVSVEAL

-397 THETSEEAIQKS
+397 THETSEAAIQKS